1 MQSTDGDT
9 AQVGPGVAEFL
20 GIPHVSYVSAF
31 EEASDRSITVTADLG
46 DRLLTQS
53 VSLPC
58 LVTVTQAVNQPRLP
72 SLRKKKEVGGRPVLL
87 KKAIDLPP
95 AERTYYGLAGSATRV
110 EKIFPPKRE
119 ETREVWDGE
128 PRELAL
134 RLARLLEEAI
144 GP

>member
-1 MQSTDGDT
+1 MIALSPSRRTSAT
-9 AQVGPGVAEFL
+9 GPHA
-20 GIPHVSYVSAF
+20 VSF
-31 EEASDRSITVTADLG
+31 ASV
-46 DRLLTQS
+46 
-53 VSLPC
+53 PC
-58 LVTVTQAVNQPRLP
+58 DCYAGCKPTCLP
-72 SLRKKKEVGGRPVLL
+72 SLRKRRRLAAGRVLL